1 MAGAGYKLF
10 NTGDV
15 LTAAQVNTYL
25 NEQTVMVFADSAA
38 RTTAL
43 SGVLSEGMMS
53 YLQDTD
59 SVEVYDGSSWTAIG
73 GGSSPLTTKGDLYT
87 FSTVDARL
95 AVGNDGETL
104 VADSSTSTGL
114 AYREDY
120 AAGKNKIINGDFNIN
135 QRGFSSTTATT
146 YTFDRFRILCD
157 GGTVTTTAETFTLGT
172 APVAGYEGKNFVRID
187 STGQSAAADRT
198 LFSQAIESVRTLAG
212 QTATVSF
219 WAKAGSGAPKV
230 AVDLVQSFGS
240 GGSPS
245 SAVTTLAGQITLSTS
260 WARYS
265 VTVSVPSISG
275 KTLGTAN
282 DDYLFIGFWTSAGTD
297 WNARTG
303 SLGIQTATIDL
314 WGVQVEEGSVAT
326 AFQTA
331 TGTLAGELAACQRY
345 YFRMTPGSFDSGNT
359 YGVFGSGYAKS
370 TTACDI
376 FINAPV
382 QMRAKPTVID
392 YSSTIPF
399 DGVTVGIAFT
409 ALAISNNTTPLVA
422 SIASTGSSGLT
433 QYRPYSLH
441 TDNSNTGYVGLGA
454 EL

>member
-1 MAGAGYKLF
+1 MSTGRLGAGDTAIQPTILNAKADL
-10 NTGDV
+10 
-15 LTAAQVNTYL
+15 LTATA
-25 NEQTVMVFADSAA
+25 AD
-38 RTTAL
+38 T
-43 SGVLSEGMMS
+43 
-53 YLQDTD
+53 
-59 SVEVYDGSSWTAIG
+59 
-73 GGSSPLTTKGDLYT
+73 P
-87 FSTVDARL
+87 ARL
-95 AVGNDGETL
+95 AVGNNGETL
-104 VADSSTSTGL
+104 VADSSATTGL
-114 AYREDY
+114 RWQGDY

-135 QRGFSSTTATT
+135 QRGFTSTTATT

-345 YFRMTPGSFDSGNT
+345 FWKEGGSHNTP
-359 YGVFGSGYAKS
+359 YG
-370 TTACDI
+370 
-376 FINAPV
+376 
-382 QMRAKPTVID
+382 M
-392 YSSTIPF
+392 
-399 DGVTVGIAFT
+399 
-409 ALAISNNTTPLVA
+409 
-422 SIASTGSSGLT
+422 
-433 QYRPYSLH
+433 
-441 TDNSNTGYVGLGA
+441 GYVGSATAVYGWIATPTYMREKDPTLSYSNVRATTAGVAGLTLSALVLRTTTGVASSNNLFGLEGTTTGAVAGRPVNFENSDTTAGFIQLDA

>member
-120 AAGKNKIINGDFNIN
+120 AAGKNKFINGDFNIN
-135 QRGFSSTTATT
+135 QRAFTTSTISGA
-146 YTFDRFRILCD
+146 YGFDRWFAFLTD
-157 GGTVTTTAETFTLGT
+157 GTTNEYSAQTFTPGA
-172 APVAGYEGKNFVRID
+172 APVAGYESTNFARLI
-187 STGQSAAADRT
+187 S
-198 LFSQAIESVRTLAG
+198 AG
-212 QTATVSF
+212 QTATNAQTSLRQSIEDVRTFAGQTATFSF
-219 WAKAGSGAPKV
+219 YAKANSGTPSIALEIGQV
-230 AVDLVQSFGS
+230 FGS
-240 GGSPS
+240 GGSAS
-245 SAVTTLAGQITLSTS
+245 VTTFAGKVTISTS

-265 VTVSVPSISG
+265 MTVNIPSISG
-275 KTLGTAN
+275 KT
-282 DDYLFIGFWTSAGTD
+282 IGPSSNTQAVFFVSAGTD
-297 WNARTG
+297 FNARTS
-303 SLGIQTATIDL
+303 SLGIQSNTFDI
-314 WGVQVEEGSVAT
+314 WGVQAETGSVAT

-345 YFRMTPGSFDSGNT
+345 YYAHPIGVNKPITNSSAYSATNALGIIPFRVTMRTAPTLSVVSGTNYYQIVANGGVDNLDSFSQDS
-359 YGVFGSGYAKS
+359 
-370 TTACDI
+370 
-376 FINAPV
+376 
-382 QMRAKPTVID
+382 
-392 YSSTIPF
+392 SSTDSATIF
-399 DGVTVGIAFT
+399 NNTEVAQTAGHAGIF
-409 ALAISNNTTPLVA
+409 ISNNA
-422 SIASTGSSGLT
+422 SAGIAWS
-433 QYRPYSLH
+433 
-441 TDNSNTGYVGLGA
+441 A